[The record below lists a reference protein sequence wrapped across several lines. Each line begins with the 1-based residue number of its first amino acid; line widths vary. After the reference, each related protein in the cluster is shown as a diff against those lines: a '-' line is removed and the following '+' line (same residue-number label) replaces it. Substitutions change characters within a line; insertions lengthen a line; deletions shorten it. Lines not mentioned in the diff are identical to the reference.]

1 MNAEE
6 KKIFEDAFYLGFM
19 TAFDGWNGE
28 SFDLCQRKP
37 TDSPVLITAMRTR
50 RDKYELEQNE
60 KAKLFP
66 AILNDDFEC
75 TGV

>member
-19 TAFDGWNGE
+19 TSIDGWTGE
-28 SFDLCQRKP
+28 SFSLSQRKP
-37 TDSPVLITAMRTR
+37 TDSAVLMVAMGTR
-50 RDKYELEQNE
+50 RERYELEQNE